1 MIDRE
6 IQDKTQAEESPRPKR
21 TRWIWMTLIGL
32 LILAGIAA
40 LSAFGGYRSGLVIRQ
55 DAEATQRVQVVQE
68 QYELGIQDFEQG
80 SYDRARQRFEYVIQL
95 DPNYPGV
102 TDKLT
107 LVLLELNTTATPT
120 PVAAPTMTP
129 TPDTRTQEVIFEQ
142 AERLLANSDWNG
154 TIETLLNLRKENPDY
169 RPVEVDGML
178 FLALR
183 NRGVDKMLLE
193 NDLEG
198 GLYDLSL
205 AERFGPLDA
214 EAQSFQ
220 KFAGLYITG
229 ASFWDLD
236 WIQAAQYFSQVAP
249 NMPNLMDGSGMTAG
263 ERYKQA
269 LIEQGYYL
277 IRTGSCGAAA
287 EQFRTVLSIYNDP
300 TLEQEFIDAVNECN
314 LTKGKPAQNQP

>member
-1 MIDRE
+1 M
-6 IQDKTQAEESPRPKR
+6 TNEETRDNLQVEETSQPKR
-21 TRWIWMTLIGL
+21 RRWIWITLIGL
-32 LILAGIAA
+32 VILAGIAV
-40 LSAFGGYRSGLVIRQ
+40 LSAYGGYRSGLEMRQ
-55 DAEATQRVQVVQE
+55 VAEATQRVQVVQE
-68 QYELGIQDFEQG
+68 QFELGIQELEQG
-80 SYDRARQRFEYVIQL
+80 AFDRARQRFEYVIQL

-102 TDKLT
+102 TDKLSQ
-107 LVLLELNTTATPT
+107 VLLELNTTATPT
-120 PVAAPTMTP
+120 LAALPTLTP
-129 TPDTRTQEVIFEQ
+129 TPDTRSQDVKFEQ

-169 RPVEVDGML
+169 RPVEVDGIL

-183 NRGVDKMLLE
+183 NRGLDKMLLE

-205 AERFGPLDA
+205 AEQFGPMDA
-214 EAQSFQ
+214 EALSFQ

-229 ASFWDLD
+229 ASFWGLD
-236 WIQAAQYFSQVAP
+236 WVQSAQYFSQVAP
-249 NMPNLMDGSGMTAG
+249 HMPNLMDGSGLTAG

-277 IRTGSCGAAA
+277 IQTGSCGAAS

-300 TLEQEFIDAVNECN
+300 ALEQEFIDAVNECN
-314 LTKGKPAQNQP
+314 LSKGNPS